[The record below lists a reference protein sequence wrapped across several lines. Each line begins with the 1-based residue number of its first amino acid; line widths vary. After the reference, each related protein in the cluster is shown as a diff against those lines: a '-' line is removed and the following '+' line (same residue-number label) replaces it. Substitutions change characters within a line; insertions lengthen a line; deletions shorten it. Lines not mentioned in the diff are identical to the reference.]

1 MFVKLAIHNDY
12 AKIQDI
18 FKNLA
23 HLQEGKNKRKLQVAT
38 CETDNISLI
47 MGFTPK
53 NKSDNKKKT
62 RVLCYYYIKKDNV
75 EYRGIFT
82 TKEKNDF
89 MNESKLIRNQNM
101 QAQTVPQNIPTQTEL
116 ATTEIEEAPIQTN
129 SGELVLTTR
138 PQEVESSPQT
148 QFDDFRQN
156 QHIEQQNHFQYSPD
170 QLVDRFADISNQSK
184 LSNDIPCLKGIMD
197 YHLNLFLSKLNV
209 NSVLELIQNKDST
222 RIGILIQYLP
232 NFGNQDF

>member
-1 MFVKLAIHNDY
+1 
-12 AKIQDI
+12 
-18 FKNLA
+18 
-23 HLQEGKNKRKLQVAT
+23 
-38 CETDNISLI
+38 

-101 QAQTVPQNIPTQTEL
+101 QAQTVPQNIPTQTVPQNIPTQTETQNIPTQTEL